1 MRDWQLRAALRR
13 ARHFLLS
20 SPSVDSVESLAC
32 CALRPSTRKDYAS
45 SLSILEKHI
54 RDSPP
59 SPRCQSPRSASARLD
74 AAASELLVQK
84 ARQCLSHS
92 SLQGTISALR
102 WAGNNLG
109 LPFLHKNPLHDTLV
123 RAVPQSDSQLRWIHP
138 STLQS
143 ICDMPNA
150 TCHDNV
156 FVCLAALSFWHA
168 MRVSETCRV
177 RATDFDW
184 SAVPPTVTIHPS
196 KGRAGPRRPEPVC
209 TPLQPA
215 AVPYARAFCQLQR
228 NPGPQPTA
236 ASLNA
241 WLRER
246 VRRTRDAGATWHS
259 FRRGCAT
266 FMQHCGAS
274 IDEICVRGRW
284 ADRATARLYIYPW
297 HD

>member
-1 MRDWQLRAALRR
+1 
-13 ARHFLLS
+13 
-20 SPSVDSVESLAC
+20 
-32 CALRPSTRKDYAS
+32 
-45 SLSILEKHI
+45 
-54 RDSPP
+54 
-59 SPRCQSPRSASARLD
+59 
-74 AAASELLVQK
+74 
-84 ARQCLSHS
+84 
-92 SLQGTISALR
+92 
-102 WAGNNLG
+102 
-109 LPFLHKNPLHDTLV
+109 
-123 RAVPQSDSQLRWIHP
+123 
-138 STLQS
+138 
-143 ICDMPNA
+143 MPNA

-246 VRRTRDAGATWHS
+246 VRRTRDAGGGAAEDG
-259 FRRGCAT
+259 RGGC
-266 FMQHCGAS
+266 
-274 IDEICVRGRW
+274 R
-284 ADRATARLYIYPW
+284 ARLFNGGRRSGRLAPA
-297 HD
+297 